1 MIEKIDSPSM
11 IECTI
16 IFLFHYKK
24 SENNLSDIQIEMQNF
39 RLKKS
44 NKQNKWPDGELKI
57 NFSVLF
63 VTIY

>member
-1 MIEKIDSPSM
+1 M

-24 SENNLSDIQIEMQNF
+24 SENNLSDIQIEIQNF

-57 NFSVLF
+57 NFFVLF
-63 VTIY
+63 VTI